1 MKTAPLI
8 ALGAIAIASHAG
20 ATTTINNDAATFD
33 AAAGGLVLETF
44 DAATP
49 VVLNGNTPTTA
60 GTVTVEHVGSDGN
73 SFIDDGTGANN
84 IDGTQFLDIFVGPEF
99 VPIFPRESF
108 DITLPYAVTAVGFDL
123 ADFFSTGTSFGSDIS
138 LDGVVI
144 TDTVAQGLAATN
156 GAAAGFLGFVSDTP
170 FTTLTFSSDD
180 GFGEAFGIDNLQY
193 SIPAPGTLAV
203 VGAAG
208 LVGVRRRR

>member
-20 ATTTINNDAATFD
+20 ATTTIYNDAATFG

-49 VVLNGNTPTTA
+49 VVLNGHTPPTA

-144 TDTVAQGLAATN
+144 TDAQLAPPGPRIVYINPAFTRIT
-156 GAAAGFLGFVSDTP
+156 GWEARDIIGKTP
-170 FTTLTFSSDD
+170 R
-180 GFGEAFGIDNLQY
+180 ILQG
-193 SIPAPGTLAV
+193 PKTD
-203 VGAAG
+203 
-208 LVGVRRRR
+208 RRVIEIGRAHV